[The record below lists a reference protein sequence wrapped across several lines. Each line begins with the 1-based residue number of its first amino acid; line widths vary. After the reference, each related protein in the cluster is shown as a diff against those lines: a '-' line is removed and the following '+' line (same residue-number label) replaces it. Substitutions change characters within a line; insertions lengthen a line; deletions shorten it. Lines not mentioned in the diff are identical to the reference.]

1 MIKKE
6 YIHPNA
12 GFSQVVVVATENTK
26 TLHISGQIGEG
37 NDLEIQT
44 IATFRNLEILLKE
57 CGATFQDV
65 VKMSTYIVNFNPEI
79 DLPIF
84 RKVRKEFLGNEN
96 YPASTLVGV
105 SVLGNRDWLIEI
117 EATAVVSFAK

>member
-12 GFSQVVVVATENTK
+12 GFSQVVVVATENYK

-37 NDLEIQT
+37 NELETQT
-44 IATFRNLEILLKE
+44 FATFRNVEILLKE

-84 RKVRKEFLGNEN
+84 RKVRKEVFGN
-96 YPASTLVGV
+96 
-105 SVLGNRDWLIEI
+105 DIC
-117 EATAVVSFAK
+117 